1 MPDQQTTSLILPNAT
16 APFQPGITT
25 PPQASQGG
33 SNISDPHPDFNA
45 RRSDW
50 VVMFDANEGQRHIKA
65 KTTEYLPAT
74 SGMRA
79 LSNKPSKLD
88 GEGLA
93 LYVAYLTRAFFP
105 DLVKETIRALVGIL
119 DREPSNIELP
129 DALEDMR
136 ELATPKGESL
146 NDLLI
151 QIHINQLLYGR
162 LGLLLDVDPNRD
174 LPLLVQY
181 PAPQVLNWDDLTV
194 TRSIKQQDDQKRSEA
209 VRRLLMVVLDETRFE
224 RDTGNTF
231 TWNLVPRFRVLNL
244 GQAAQNVY
252 TSQVERDG
260 NLQNTI
266 TPAIRGKT
274 MDEIPFVF
282 INTTDLAT
290 KPGEVPLINLAN
302 LGLAI
307 YRGEA
312 DHRSAL
318 FMSGQDTLVI
328 TGYDISSGSSEN
340 PDDNASPII
349 DSGAYLNI
357 PDPDGDAKFIGPDS
371 KALQEQRASLADD
384 YTRAGEEGIKLLSS
398 GAGAEAAETVRIRV
412 AGRTA
417 TLQTIAMTSATG
429 LETALRIA
437 AVWVGADPQEVKVE
451 PNLDFITEDKDPA
464 DLIAFAT
471 AKKSKLPLSW
481 KSVHNW
487 LRTKDFTELT
497 FEEELEQIEE
507 EADMDVFDTGGDA
520 FLGEPGGGPDLNDP
534 RMVAQR
540 QAAIDAAQGGG
551 GPPEG
556 DQTPPGEEEGGGER
570 EGTGQQR
577 RRGRF
582 VAGRRRPGDQ
592 GAGEE

>member
-1 MPDQQTTSLILPNAT
+1 MMPDQQTTSLILPNAT
-16 APFQPGITT
+16 APFQAGITT
-25 PPQASQGG
+25 PPQSAQGG
-33 SNISDPHPDFNA
+33 SNISDPHPDHNA

-50 VVMFDANEGQRHIKA
+50 VLMFDANEGQRHVKS
-65 KTTEYLPAT
+65 KTTIYLPAT

-79 LSNKPSKLD
+79 LSNTPSKLD

-105 DLVKETIRALVGIL
+105 DLVKETVRALTGIL
-119 DREPSNIELP
+119 DREPANIELP

-146 NDLLI
+146 NDLLV

-174 LPLLVQY
+174 LPLLVRY
-181 PAPQVLNWDDLTV
+181 PAPQILNWDDLTV
-194 TRSIKQQDDQKRSEA
+194 TNDTRQQDDSKRSEA
-209 VRRLLMVVLDETRFE
+209 IRRLLMVVLDETRFE
-224 RDTGNTF
+224 RDTGNKF
-231 TWNLVPRFRVLNL
+231 TWNLVPRYRVLNL
-244 GQAAQNVY
+244 GDAAANVY

-260 NLQNTI
+260 ALQSAI
-266 TPAIRGKT
+266 QPAIRGKP
-274 MDEIPFVF
+274 MEEIPFVF

-290 KPGEVPLINLAN
+290 APAEVPLINLAN
-302 LGLAI
+302 LALAI

-349 DSGAYLNI
+349 GSGAYLNI
-357 PDPDGDAKFIGPDS
+357 PDPEGDAKFIGPDS
-371 KALQEQRASLADD
+371 NALSEQRASLEDD
-384 YTRAGEEGIKLLSS
+384 YKRAGEEGIKLLSS
-398 GAGAEAAETVRIRV
+398 GAGAEAAETLRIRV

-429 LETALRIA
+429 LETALRLA
-437 AVWVGADPQEVKVE
+437 AVWVGADPEEVKVE
-451 PNLDFITEDKDPA
+451 PNLDFITEDQDPA

-471 AKKSKLPLSW
+471 AKKSKVPLSW

-487 LRTKDFTELT
+487 LRQKDFTELT
-497 FEEELEQIEE
+497 FDEELEQIDEE
-507 EADMDVFDTGGDA
+507 SNMDAFDTGGDA
-520 FLGEPGGGPDLNDP
+520 FIGEPGGPPGDINNPA
-534 RMVAQR
+534 MVAAR
-540 QAAIDAAQGGG
+540 QAAIDAANGATGDARV
-551 GPPEG
+551 PPEG
-556 DQTPPGEEEGGGER
+556 DQEP
-570 EGTGQQR
+570 TG
-577 RRGRF
+577 
-582 VAGRRRPGDQ
+582 DD
-592 GAGEE
+592 ED